1 MKINHST
8 IGAILLLFGNLA
20 LLLILLFWEWSTT
33 DFSRFAKTAKMRAA
47 KEDSNLYCLNE
58 RSTYSEKAP
67 AQLLLYNTFG
77 TTLLTWQP
85 IKKGFKQ
92 SVTLKNDYLPLTCQ
106 PSIHD
111 SSINYSPP
119 SRMFFNEQFFLL
131 SQDDKIAFRIDNEQ
145 GSIALLLSNLH
156 DLAIPSQSLTFLL
169 KNRDIIPHALK
180 SKLRYPL
187 QTEWEG
193 QKRTQAYRDK
203 PYCYRDGEQPFCLWG
218 SRYSLDK
225 PDAIQSMEN
234 NTIHIFLD
242 HQYLVKAIASRG
254 KIYIDYKNN
263 IFVSADYAHFSPHT
277 AFNNIQK
284 WLSERLDS
292 EVKDWLDE
300 LPPLVL
306 LTSGSA
312 SQEVAKLNT
321 MIELFDNGTLPETAD
336 LALTDKD
343 KEYVSQVMEKS
354 YDLIKTT
361 RTHADLSNLFEQ
373 CGLQVHPIGFST
385 QIVHISRWYDHLSW
399 ATPQSTTSSTIKAAP
414 PLVEVKIDAERYA
427 GSPIVLILD
436 ANHPVHWLL
445 TAKDDRNKPEIASV
459 ILTGGGPQGF
469 SSKLP
474 IVGNVVALYKHP
486 TCGHLTINEKQ
497 DPLRDSLHRWLQS
510 YGAKDAGYQD
520 H

>member
-1 MKINHST
+1 MKINYST
-8 IGAILLLFGNLA
+8 IGAILLLFSNLA

-47 KEDSNLYCLNE
+47 KEDTNLYCLNE
-58 RSTYSEKAP
+58 RSTYSEKVP

-77 TTLLTWQP
+77 TTLLTWQS
-85 IKKGFKQ
+85 IQKRFKQ
-92 SVTLKNDYLPLTCQ
+92 HVFLKDAYLPLICQ

-131 SQDDKIAFRIDNEQ
+131 SQDDRSTFKIDNEQ
-145 GSIALLLSNLH
+145 GSIALSLSNLY

-169 KNRDIIPHALK
+169 RNRNIIPHALK

-187 QTEWEG
+187 QTEWKG

-218 SRYSLDK
+218 NRYSLDK
-225 PDAIQSMEN
+225 SSVIQSIDN

-242 HQYLVKAIASRG
+242 HQYMVKAIANRG

-263 IFVSADYAHFSPHT
+263 IFVFADYAHFSPHT

-284 WLSERLDS
+284 WLSDRLDS
-292 EVKDWLDE
+292 EVQELLGE
-300 LPPLVL
+300 LPLL
-306 LTSGSA
+306 SILTSGGVSKDSA
-312 SQEVAKLNT
+312 RLNAMVNFFDSGKLSK
-321 MIELFDNGTLPETAD
+321 TAD
-336 LALTDKD
+336 LALTDED
-343 KEYVSQVMEKS
+343 KEYVSQVMGKN
-354 YDLIKTT
+354 YDLVETE
-361 RTHADLSNLFEQ
+361 RAHANLSNLFEQ
-373 CGLQVHPIGFST
+373 CGLQVYPIDFDT
-385 QIVHISRWYDHLSW
+385 QIVHVSRWRDHLSW
-399 ATPQSTTSSTIKAAP
+399 QTPSSTIDSTIESAS
-414 PLVEVKIDAERYA
+414 PLVEVKIDAA
-427 GSPIVLILD
+427 GSPIILILD
-436 ANHPVHWLL
+436 VNYPVHWLL
-445 TAKDDRNKPEIASV
+445 MANDDRNKPEIASV

-510 YGAKDAGYQD
+510 YGAKDVWY
-520 H
+520 